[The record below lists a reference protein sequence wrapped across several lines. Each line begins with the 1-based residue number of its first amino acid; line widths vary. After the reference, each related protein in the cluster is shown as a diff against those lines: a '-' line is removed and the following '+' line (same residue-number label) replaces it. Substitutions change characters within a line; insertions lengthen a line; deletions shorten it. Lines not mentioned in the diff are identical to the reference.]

1 MELHLALYDN
11 ESLKAKRSVVKR
23 TIHRCRSTFNVSAA
37 EVEDQD
43 MTDRATIGVVTV
55 GNDSRRIQSLLD
67 KIENFVVGMAMA
79 DVLEAPKSVEFY

>member
-11 ESLKAKRSVVKR
+11 GSLKEKRSVVKR
-23 TIHRCRSTFNVSAA
+23 VIHRTRNTFNVGVA

-55 GNDSRRIQSLLD
+55 GPDARYVQGTLD
-67 KIENFVVGMAMA
+67 KVEGFVERLALA
-79 DVLEAPKSVEFY
+79 DILEAPKTIETF